1 MLGLDHLFWIIMQNM
16 KPARPHNLHGVER
29 YCSPPERG
37 TSCLTQHILGPGPP
51 NPQQTSLQI
60 TIRIS
65 TMKHIVNILQHQ
77 IDPRPLRPVSHH
89 LTTSSNSKQATM
101 ASIAVTNTDA
111 RGEDS
116 HPQRTTGVTFAS
128 GASRMPRNALFV
140 ELSSRDEAIKIFT
153 SERGDA
159 RAWTSYCLRRA
170 MCGQMGRLRVERLM
184 MRCMLSKHLSSW
196 ARRM

>member
-1 MLGLDHLFWIIMQNM
+1 M

-29 YCSPPERG
+29 YSSPPGRG
-37 TSCLTQHILGPGPP
+37 TSCLTQHILGSGPP
-51 NPQQTSLQI
+51 NPQQISLQI
-60 TIRIS
+60 ATPIS
-65 TMKHIVNILQHQ
+65 AMKHIVNILQHQ

-111 RGEDS
+111 RGEGS

-140 ELSSRDEAIKIFT
+140 ELSSRAEAIKIFT

-159 RAWTSYCLRRA
+159 RVWMSYCLRRSI
-170 MCGQMGRLRVERLM
+170 CCQMGRLCVERLM
-184 MRCMLSKHLSSW
+184 MRRVLSKHLSSW